1 MGEDVITVF
10 QSANWILGI
19 LGVFAL
25 VILYIGIRYSNKI
38 EEEEDLVLAG
48 RGLTLPFLIPSILA
62 TWICAGAIMGAAGE
76 AYLGGFQ
83 GVLWDPF
90 GPVMMFILVGLFF
103 ATRLRKGGFT
113 TVVDFMNSRFG
124 NRMGSMYMVIQI
136 LSAIGWLGGQLVA
149 LGTIIFLSTGFD
161 LTVSIVIG
169 ALVMIVVT
177 YLGGL
182 WALSRIDAIVFVLI
196 IAGLVVMFPIVMGE
210 VGGLGY
216 LLENA
221 NVYYEVPPFTI
232 FPASEADGGFLGYVG
247 ILGFVFWLSAWTA
260 LGLGDLSSQV
270 LLQRVLAAK
279 NELTAKFGFI
289 LSGILY
295 LFIGLIPVII
305 GIAMFTHGLEL
316 PEGQQELVLPWVADF
331 MLPPWAS
338 TLFIVSLAGAIIG
351 TVGNTC
357 LVTSTMIGHNIYKHF
372 KPSATN
378 QDTLRMVRIAI
389 PITMVAAM
397 VLAMYFETIYELVVF
412 SGALQ
417 LTTITAAY
425 VAGFYWK
432 KANGTGAIWSFIA
445 GFASWAIFYVIV
457 FYGDMTGGYV
467 WDAVYISMVPG
478 AIVSVI
484 TLIVVSLLTQKSNP
498 PKEFVDAAGKP
509 I

>member
-19 LGVFAL
+19 LAVFVL
-25 VILYIGIRYSNKI
+25 VILYIGVRYSSKI
-38 EEEEDLVLAG
+38 EEGDDLVLAG
-48 RGLTLPFLIPSILA
+48 RGLTMPFLIPSILA

-103 ATRLRKGGFT
+103 ATRLRKAGFT

-124 NRMGSMYMVIQI
+124 NRMGAMYMVIQI

-149 LGTIIFLSTGFD
+149 LGTIIYLTTGFSM
-161 LTVSIVIG
+161 LISIIIG
-169 ALVMIVVT
+169 ALVMILVT
-177 YLGGL
+177 YMGGL

-196 IAGLVVMFPIVMGE
+196 ILGLVVMFPIVMEE

-221 NVYYEVPPFTI
+221 EVYYEVPPFTI
-232 FPASEADGGFLGYVG
+232 FPASEEDGGFLGYVG
-247 ILGFVFWLSAWTA
+247 ILGFAFWISAWTA

-279 NELTAKFGFI
+279 DEFTAKYSFIISGF
-289 LSGILY
+289 LY
-295 LFIGLIPVII
+295 LIIGLIPVTI
-305 GIAMFTHGLEL
+305 GIAMYTNGLRL
-316 PEGQQELVLPWVADF
+316 PEDQQELVLPWVADY

-338 TLFIVSLAGAIIG
+338 TLFVVALAGAIVG
-351 TVGNTC
+351 TVGDTC
-357 LVTSTMIGHNIYKHF
+357 LITSTMFGHNVYKYF
-372 KPSATN
+372 KPNATN
-378 QDTLRMVRIAI
+378 KDTLRMVRIAI
-389 PITMVAAM
+389 PITMISAL
-397 VLAMYFETIYELVVF
+397 VLALYFETIYKLIGF
-412 SGALQ
+412 SGARQ
-417 LTTITAAY
+417 LTTVFAAF
-425 VAGFYWK
+425 VFGFYWK
-432 KANGTGAIWSFIA
+432 KANSTGAIWSFFT
-445 GFASWAIFYVIV
+445 GFVSWAIFYVIV
-457 FYGDMTGGYV
+457 FYGGMTEGFV

-478 AIVSVI
+478 AIISVI

-498 PKEFVDAAGKP
+498 PKEAIDAYGNVM
-509 I
+509 

>member
-19 LGVFAL
+19 LAVFVL
-25 VILYIGIRYSNKI
+25 VILYIGIRYSSKI
-38 EEEEDLVLAG
+38 EEGEDLVLAG
-48 RGLTLPFLIPSILA
+48 RGLTMPFLIPSILS

-103 ATRLRKGGFT
+103 ATRLRRGGFT

-124 NRMGSMYMVIQI
+124 NRMGTMYMIIQI

-149 LGTIIFLSTGFD
+149 LGTIIYLTTGFNM
-161 LTVSIVIG
+161 TIAIAIG
-169 ALVMIVVT
+169 AFVMILVT
-177 YLGGL
+177 YMGGL

-196 IAGLVVMFPIVMGE
+196 VAGLVVMFPIVLEE
-210 VGGLGY
+210 VGGFDY

-221 NVYYEVPPFTI
+221 EVYYEVPPFTI
-232 FPASEADGGFLGYVG
+232 FPASEEDGGFLGYVG
-247 ILGFVFWLSAWTA
+247 ILGIAFWLSAWTA

-279 NELTAKFGFI
+279 DEFTAKYSFIISGF
-289 LSGILY
+289 LY
-295 LFIGLIPVII
+295 LIIGLIPVTI
-305 GIAMFTHGLEL
+305 GIAMFTYGLEL

-338 TLFIVSLAGAIIG
+338 TLFVVALTGAIIG
-351 TVGNTC
+351 TVGDTC
-357 LVTSTMIGHNIYKHF
+357 LITATMFGHNIYKYF
-372 KPSATN
+372 KPDASTK
-378 QDTLRMVRIAI
+378 DTLRMVRIAI
-389 PITMVAAM
+389 PIVMISAL
-397 VLAMYFETIYELVVF
+397 VLALYFETIYKLIVF

-432 KANGTGAIWSFIA
+432 KANGTGAIASFFA
-445 GFASWAIFYVIV
+445 GFISWAIFYVIV
-457 FYGDMTGGYV
+457 FYGNMTEGYV

-478 AIVSVI
+478 AIVSLI
-484 TLIVVSLLTQKSNP
+484 TLVVVSLLTQKSNP
-498 PKEFVDAAGKP
+498 PKPFVNAKGEVM
-509 I
+509 